1 MGKIE
6 LLGYKISRL
15 ELLNELEESG
25 EVRLSDHMEFSVR
38 FEPGEDMAVAV
49 LEQYLGM
56 EDSSKF
62 HLKLVLEGIF
72 HVDGIRNGKFPKE
85 EQLKCYDSL
94 FPYADQIIRMLSI
107 ESGLMEV
114 AVEKKDLE
122 PVSVGNGE
130 NPKTVGD
137 KKVAGFQPDTDS

>member
-25 EVRLSDHMEFSVR
+25 EVSLSDHMEFSVR

-49 LEQYLGM
+49 LEQYLWM

-72 HVDGIRNGKFPKE
+72 HVDGRLIRNGKFPKE

-122 PVSVGNGE
+122 PVCG
-130 NPKTVGD
+130 
-137 KKVAGFQPDTDS
+137 

>member
-1 MGKIE
+1 MGKVE
-6 LLGYKISRL
+6 LLGYKVSRL

-25 EVRLSDHMEFSVR
+25 EVRLSDHMEFSVS

-56 EDSSKF
+56 KGPSKF
-62 HLKLVLEGIF
+62 CLKLVLEGIF
-72 HVDGIRNGKFPKE
+72 HVDGIRNGKFPKK

-107 ESGLMEV
+107 ERLDGGGSG
-114 AVEKKDLE
+114 EKRPGACKC
-122 PVSVGNGE
+122 GQWGK
-130 NPKTVGD
+130 PKNCG
-137 KKVAGFQPDTDS
+137 G

>member
-1 MGKIE
+1 MGKVE

-15 ELLNELEESG
+15 ELLNGLEESG
-25 EVRLSDHMEFSVR
+25 EVSLSDHMEFSVR

-62 HLKLVLEGIF
+62 CLKLVWEGIF
-72 HVDGIRNGKFPKE
+72 HVDGIRNGKFP
-85 EQLKCYDSL
+85 
-94 FPYADQIIRMLSI
+94 RMLSI

-122 PVSVGNGE
+122 PVCG
-130 NPKTVGD
+130 
-137 KKVAGFQPDTDS
+137 

>member
-1 MGKIE
+1 MGKVE

-15 ELLNELEESG
+15 ELLNGLEESG
-25 EVRLSDHMEFSVR
+25 EVSLSDHMEFSVR

-49 LEQYLGM
+49 MEQYLGM
-56 EDSSKF
+56 EGSSKF

-72 HVDGIRNGKFPKE
+72 HVDSIKNGKFPKE

-107 ESGLMEV
+107 ESGLMEI
-114 AVEKKDLE
+114 AVEKNEMVKLFCNTYKE
-122 PVSVGNGE
+122 
-130 NPKTVGD
+130 K
-137 KKVAGFQPDTDS
+137 F

>member
-1 MGKIE
+1 MGKVE

-15 ELLNELEESG
+15 ELLNELDESG
-25 EVRLSDHMEFSVR
+25 EVSLSDHMEFSVR

-49 LEQYLGM
+49 LAQYLGM

-62 HLKLVLEGIF
+62 YLKLVLEGIF
-72 HVDGIRNGKFPKE
+72 HVDGIRNGKFPKK

-122 PVSVGNGE
+122 PVCG
-130 NPKTVGD
+130 
-137 KKVAGFQPDTDS
+137 

>member
-1 MGKIE
+1 MGKVE

-72 HVDGIRNGKFPKE
+72 HVDGIKNGKFPKE
-85 EQLKCYDSL
+85 EELKCYDSL
-94 FPYADQIIRMLSI
+94 FPYADQIIRMPSI
-107 ESGLMEV
+107 ESGLMEA

-122 PVSVGNGE
+122 PVSVGNGQ
-130 NPKTVGD
+130 NAKIVGD
-137 KKVAGFQPDTDS
+137 KKMAGFQPDTDS

>member
-1 MGKIE
+1 
-6 LLGYKISRL
+6 
-15 ELLNELEESG
+15 
-25 EVRLSDHMEFSVR
+25 
-38 FEPGEDMAVAV
+38 MAVAV

-62 HLKLVLEGIF
+62 CLKLVLEGIF

-122 PVSVGNGE
+122 PVCG
-130 NPKTVGD
+130 
-137 KKVAGFQPDTDS
+137 

>member
-1 MGKIE
+1 M
-6 LLGYKISRL
+6 
-15 ELLNELEESG
+15 ELLNGLEESG

-62 HLKLVLEGIF
+62 CLKLVLEGIF

-94 FPYADQIIRMLSI
+94 FPYTDQIIRMLSI

-122 PVSVGNGE
+122 PVCG
-130 NPKTVGD
+130 
-137 KKVAGFQPDTDS
+137 

>member
-1 MGKIE
+1 MGKVE

-15 ELLNELEESG
+15 ELLNGLEDSG
-25 EVRLSDHMEFSVR
+25 EVSLSDHMEFSVS
-38 FEPGEDMAVAV
+38 FEPGEDMAV

-62 HLKLVLEGIF
+62 FLKLVLEGIF

-122 PVSVGNGE
+122 PVSVGNGQ